1 MLVLFP
7 LALVSLVAPFAGAW
21 IEIVYAFTETAHIHV
36 APFAGAW
43 IEIELQS
50 SERDRQRIVA
60 PFAGAWIEILIKH
73 QNSFPVSSLP
83 SRERGLKSWLRS
95 RIGVE
100 KMVAPFAGAWI
111 EITLKAHFLKLLL
124 RRSLRGSVD

>member
-1 MLVLFP
+1 MREVITP
-7 LALVSLVAPFAGAW
+7 
-21 IEIVYAFTETAHIHV
+21 E
-36 APFAGAW
+36 
-43 IEIELQS
+43 
-50 SERDRQRIVA
+50 VA

>member
-21 IEIVYAFTETAHIHV
+21 IEIVYAFTETAHIH
-36 APFAGAW
+36 
-43 IEIELQS
+43 
-50 SERDRQRIVA
+50 VA

-111 EITLKAHFLKLLL
+111 EIC
-124 RRSLRGSVD
+124 SG